1 MVGTSVHVYFTRFSA
16 VEAVTVHIAHAKK
29 MLSYSRSKR
38 LLARLPDI
46 RDFKDD
52 DQVSLEKQPDEAMG
66 Y

>member
-1 MVGTSVHVYFTRFSA
+1 MVGSCVHVYFTRFSA
-16 VEAVTVHIAHAKK
+16 VEAVIVHVDHTQK

-38 LLARLPDI
+38 LLARLPNI

-52 DQVSLEKQPDEAMG
+52 DQVSLEKQPEEAMG

>member
-1 MVGTSVHVYFTRFSA
+1 MVGSCVHVYVTRFSA
-16 VEAVTVHIAHAKK
+16 VEAVIVHVDHTQK

-38 LLARLPDI
+38 LLARLPNI

>member
-1 MVGTSVHVYFTRFSA
+1 MVGSCVHVYLTRFSA
-16 VEAVTVHIAHAKK
+16 VEAVIVHVDHTQK